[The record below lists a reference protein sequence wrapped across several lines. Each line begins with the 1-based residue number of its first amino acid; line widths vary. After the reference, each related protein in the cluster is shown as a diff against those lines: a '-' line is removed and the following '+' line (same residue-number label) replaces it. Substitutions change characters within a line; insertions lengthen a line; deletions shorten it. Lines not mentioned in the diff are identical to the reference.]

1 MVFLAPP
8 LLLLEQSTSSW
19 PGINALPCKMTT
31 SDERQA
37 LRVNLLSGAPV
48 VQATPDRSEKTEAL
62 GGKSPARLYRRPQ
75 SQDMPFCGPWAS
87 SQLGH
92 TIAGKQKMP
101 WLTTK
106 AWLLPEVGWH
116 QLLPTADQDF
126 EGGGINL
133 PREAG

>member
-19 PGINALPCKMTT
+19 HGINALPCKVTT

-75 SQDMPFCGPWAS
+75 SQDMPFCGP
-87 SQLGH
+87 LGLIPAWPH
-92 TIAGKQKMP
+92 NCGE
-101 WLTTK
+101 TK
-106 AWLLPEVGWH
+106 DAMAHHKGLAP
-116 QLLPTADQDF
+116 A
-126 EGGGINL
+126 
-133 PREAG
+133 